1 MESTVVLLIEL
12 GNSAIYST
20 NVNAR
25 THKLNT
31 HLKQSR
37 YSAIDELLTLSNI
50 AAKGSVVIK
59 DIQVCEQSGDHT
71 ELTIYV
77 SYLPAFIDVAVE
89 AERNNNGF
97 SYYVEVAGVGYVY
110 SASHAI
116 KARDIA
122 LMSLRTHKPDIK
134 DFEITLIDKET
145 EKMPSEIELDEFS
158 SVYMTARVIV

>member
-1 MESTVVLLIEL
+1 MESTVVLLVEL

-20 NVNAR
+20 NVGAR

-50 AAKGSVVIK
+50 AAKGSVILK
-59 DIQVCEQSGDHT
+59 DIQVREQSGDHT
-71 ELTIYV
+71 EYTIYA
-77 SYLPAFIDVAVE
+77 SYLPAFIDVTVE
-89 AERNNNGF
+89 AERNKHGF
-97 SYYVEVAGVGYVY
+97 SYYVEVAGVGHEY
-110 SASHAI
+110 SASHAV

>member
-1 MESTVVLLIEL
+1 MESTVVLLVEL

-20 NVNAR
+20 NVSTR
-25 THKLNT
+25 THKLKT
-31 HLKQSR
+31 HVKQSR

-50 AAKGSVVIK
+50 AAKGSVILK
-59 DIQVCEQSGDHT
+59 DIQVREQSGDHT
-71 ELTIYV
+71 EFTIYV

-89 AERNNNGF
+89 AERNKHGF
-97 SYYVEVAGVGYVY
+97 SYYVEVAGVGHEY
-110 SASHAI
+110 SASHAV

-145 EKMPSEIELDEFS
+145 EKMPSEIDLNEFS